1 MANGFLLRSY
11 SFTTSDFS
19 TPAAGTSGAF
29 VANDFMGMVMRSAS
43 AGTAAAVR
51 LDFGFAR
58 QIDTAAVLECFCR
71 NTAGGV
77 TVAIGND
84 VTFATFVEQIDITP
98 PGSEYRAASGLQ
110 HAFGF
115 FTTATPCRY
124 ALVQV
129 NGDGVFLPQFAR
141 ALVGTRLQP
150 ARNFSFGVTRGA
162 RDLGEVEF
170 SPRGATL
177 RRRARKL
184 RTLGLSWSFL
194 TQVEAEGF
202 SIPLVEGVGETEFIL
217 ASLNPAA
224 DVERSR
230 RLYFGPL
237 EGNSQL
243 TWRAHDLWEK
253 RLQITS
259 VI

>member
-1 MANGFLLRSY
+1 MSNGFLLRSY
-11 SFTTSDFS
+11 SFTTADFS

-43 AGTAAAVR
+43 AANPAAVR
-51 LDFGFAR
+51 LDLGFAR
-58 QIDTAAVLECFCR
+58 AIDTVAVLECFAR
-71 NTAGGV
+71 TSSGGV
-77 TVAIGND
+77 SITIGND
-84 VTFATFVEQIDITP
+84 STFATFVESVDATP
-98 PGSEYRAASGLQ
+98 PGGEYLAASFLR
-110 HAFGF
+110 HAVGY

-124 ALVQV
+124 VLVQV

-150 ARNFSFGVTRGA
+150 ARNFSFGVARGA

-170 SPRGATL
+170 SPRGAML
-177 RRRARKL
+177 RRRGRKL
-184 RTLGLSWSFL
+184 RTLGLSWGFL

-202 SIPLVEGVGETEFIL
+202 SIPLFEGAGETEFIL
-217 ASLNPAA
+217 ACLNPDA
-224 DVERSR
+224 DVERNR
-230 RLYFGPL
+230 RLYYGPL
-237 EGNSQL
+237 EGNLSL

-253 RLQITS
+253 RLQMVS